1 MKVLIIFE
9 ELQGKNRTSRVYL
22 ISCRRKSN
30 IRIQL
35 FVSCLRLLGEEID
48 IYLSTGKLPVK
59 YPNSDS
65 LFLSE
70 NVDTPTKVSENND
83 DLIYDLYDSQAS
95 TDENNNPKN
104 EDRFSDMEQRSDML
118 HNFFLKEISDLRR
131 EMKDLIQTKETAT

>member
-1 MKVLIIFE
+1 M
-9 ELQGKNRTSRVYL
+9 
-22 ISCRRKSN
+22 
-30 IRIQL
+30 
-35 FVSCLRLLGEEID
+35 SCLRLLGEEID
-48 IYLSTGKLPVK
+48 IYLSTGKLHVK

-70 NVDTPTKVSENND
+70 NVDTPTKVSQNND

-104 EDRFSDMEQRSDML
+104 EDRFLDMEQRSDML

-131 EMKDLIQTKETAT
+131 DMKDLIQTKETAT